1 MAGALDTVC
10 CLEALGGDREACL
23 FVPLARES
31 LLLLLLELLLFLDGR
46 ESDL

>member
-10 CLEALGGDREACL
+10 CLETLGGDREACL
-23 FVPLARES
+23 FVPLVRES
-31 LLLLLLELLLFLDGR
+31 LLLLELLLFLDGR